1 MKQFP
6 YKEQLHKLAP
16 FRLGEEMTEGG
27 MTENNK
33 IMCGWGKVSREWL
46 LIFFFFP
53 LKGLWASRA
62 EIGSGTSGHERAS
75 WCSLGLTF
83 WSCWPLGGWMPGRCE
98 KLVWDQKAIK
108 QISEEKIHCRL
119 W

>member
-46 LIFFFFP
+46 LIFFFFFP
-53 LKGLWASRA
+53 
-62 EIGSGTSGHERAS
+62 
-75 WCSLGLTF
+75 
-83 WSCWPLGGWMPGRCE
+83 
-98 KLVWDQKAIK
+98 
-108 QISEEKIHCRL
+108 
-119 W
+119 